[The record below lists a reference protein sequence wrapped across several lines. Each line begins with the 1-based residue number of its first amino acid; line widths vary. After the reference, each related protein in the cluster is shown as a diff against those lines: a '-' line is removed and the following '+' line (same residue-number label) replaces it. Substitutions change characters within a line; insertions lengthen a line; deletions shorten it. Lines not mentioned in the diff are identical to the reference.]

1 MSVGDPSINIMN
13 TFKWRC
19 TSTSTYSAAAFLI
32 VWTVNVID
40 TQLSTESYSIESPR
54 THSRLFCYTNTEKP
68 DHWMTHCNGE
78 KYDQCIR
85 ITYLYRSIHW
95 CPHPLLQHFSSFG
108 QSPSWEHISAHIL
121 LREFCLDTLLVF
133 LLNKPHHKTNHCIWK
148 HPHIAILIPLYGA
161 VHWRPHPLLQHFSSF
176 GQSLSWEHISAHTPI
191 IRVLL
196 GHTPGFSTIKKKY
209 DKFQL
214 NLTALEEKNKNLIN
228 GPTHLGD
235 ILKSDVLE
243 MVLWGKFR
251 CLAFKL

>member
-85 ITYLYRSIHW
+85 ITYLYIDPYTDVHIH
-95 CPHPLLQHFSSFG
+95 CCSTSHRLDSHRHGNTSQHTL
-108 QSPSWEHISAHIL
+108 L

-133 LLNKPHHKTNHCIWK
+133 LLNKPHHKTNHCIWNK
-148 HPHIAILIPLYGA
+148 
-161 VHWRPHPLLQHFSSF
+161 QT
-176 GQSLSWEHISAHTPI
+176 HTLP
-191 IRVLL
+191 
-196 GHTPGFSTIKKKY
+196 Y
-209 DKFQL
+209 
-214 NLTALEEKNKNLIN
+214 
-228 GPTHLGD
+228 
-235 ILKSDVLE
+235 
-243 MVLWGKFR
+243 
-251 CLAFKL
+251 